1 MRDRRLLLTTLV
13 VALWAPMLGC
23 INCGGDPEPP
33 SSLCT
38 SPDAPGAVTVSE
50 LRISPRIERGGQ
62 GTQMLIT
69 EVTWIGESPP
79 ACAEV
84 TIRALDPADG
94 TTEWESETQ
103 RVQTQPIA
111 GGSTTVSAPWFPYD
125 GSRPLV
131 EVTSYGLT
139 VTENLCEDC
148 GGDAGPTDAGP
159 TDGGATDSGG
169 PDAADRRRLSHE
181 LAVSSPCR
189 ASSFGGASGG
199 DTGAGAGRRSSSC
212 SGSRSSG
219 WSTRPPTSPSGASG
233 C

>member
-148 GGDAGPTDAGP
+148 GSDAGPTDAGPTDAGP

-169 PDAADRRRLSHE
+169 PDAATD
-181 LAVSSPCR
+181 
-189 ASSFGGASGG
+189 
-199 DTGAGAGRRSSSC
+199 AG
-212 SGSRSSG
+212 
-219 WSTRPPTSPSGASG
+219 
-233 C
+233 